1 MQKLNAAKRPR
12 QIHRDQRKWPA
23 TLTLLAATIVLIG
36 GYVVADEIVS
46 PPGLADDTANR
57 IHESKFRQEMVSIS
71 LAPGEQMEYVL
82 DMRQGDPLLYSWSSE
97 EGPIY
102 SDFHGAP
109 EDGDEYPDNY
119 WIRYEESEDLGANG
133 ALVAPF
139 DGHTAWYWVNGND
152 HPVTLSLELVGYFT
166 ANEIAFRELP
176 E

>member
-1 MQKLNAAKRPR
+1 MQKLDAAKRPR
-12 QIHRDQRKWPA
+12 RVHRDERGWPA
-23 TLTLLAATIVLIG
+23 TLAFMAATLVLPG
-36 GYVVADEIVS
+36 GLVVADEIVS
-46 PPGLADDTANR
+46 PPGLAGDTANR
-57 IHESKFRQEMVSIS
+57 THESKFRQEMVSIS

-82 DMRQGDPLLYSWSSE
+82 DMKQGDPLLYSWSSS

-102 SDFHGAP
+102 SDFHAAP
-109 EDGDEYPDNY
+109 EDDEYPENY
-119 WIRYEESEDLGANG
+119 WIRFEVSEDHGANG

-139 DGHTAWYWVNGND
+139 DGHTAWYWVNRND